1 MPAPSVKIRP
11 LSPERKL
18 SRGLFEQLAEQ
29 IKSGRLAAGARLPTE
44 EELSR
49 AARVSRTVVREAVA
63 ALRAD
68 GLVVTR
74 QGVGAFVSAA
84 PQQAPFRIDADGM
97 RSIGDMLHVMELRLG
112 VEIESAGLAA
122 HRATKPQL
130 RAITAALEANRS
142 AWGCSTRNGGQA
154 QCASG
159 RLKRSQWIE
168 RWGLETALKMHR
180 ECVEGMENF
189 KALIEDIDCDPQPG
203 GHLYIAHRDKVMP
216 VLEKEAKLLRETFD
230 YDARILDAAT
240 VKREYVDDKE
250 ACGAMHEPEG
260 IGIHAGK
267 LAFGYLKKARALG
280 AKVHPASPVAR
291 R

>member
-1 MPAPSVKIRP
+1 MPPPVVKIRP

-18 SRGLFEQLAEQ
+18 SRGLFEQLSEQ

-122 HRATKPQL
+122 ERATKPQL
-130 RAITAALEANRS
+130 RAITAALEAMDR
-142 AWGCSTRNGGQA
+142 AAAQGKDAIDQDLELHRAIAEATGNGQFPRFLQFIGRHLIPRRIV
-154 QCASG
+154 SG
-159 RLKRSQWIE
+159 MPQSM
-168 RWGLETALKMHR
+168 GGR
-180 ECVEGMENF
+180 E
-189 KALIEDIDCDPQPG
+189 AYL
-203 GHLYIAHRDKVMP
+203 
-216 VLEKEAKLLRETFD
+216 KLLQEEHHAIVDAIQSRDPKAARE
-230 YDARILDAAT
+230 
-240 VKREYVDDKE
+240 
-250 ACGAMHEPEG
+250 AMRRHLTRSVERYR
-260 IGIHAGK
+260 K
-267 LAFGYLKKARALG
+267 LAAAQQ
-280 AKVHPASPVAR
+280 AAS
-291 R
+291 